1 MTMSGSS
8 KVTVTASVVLLF
20 GMAGSVLLLRRL
32 DQVRTAA
39 TLEEV
44 LYLNSPK
51 WVKRLSL
58 GYDGLL
64 ADIYWTRAVQY
75 FGSHHVVAAKNYN
88 LLSPLL
94 EITTALDP
102 KLIVA
107 YQFGANFLAPK
118 PPAGAGQPDQA
129 VALVESGIRN
139 NPDNWKLY
147 YELGF
152 IYYNMEPREYAKAME
167 AFERGTKVPHAHPFL
182 RVLAAQMAQHAG
194 EIQTSRML
202 WQAAYATTQD
212 NLIHRNAVDHLKALQ
227 VDEDVTVLEEV
238 VAKYQQQTGRLPTSM
253 SELERAGLLREILE
267 DPTGRPYKLM
277 ADGRIEVQDP
287 DRIPFITKGLPP
299 GMESPQRKSAKK
311 D

>member
-1 MTMSGSS
+1 MSGSR
-8 KVTVTASVVLLF
+8 KVTVTASVVLLLSL
-20 GMAGSVLLLRRL
+20 ASSVFLLGRL
-32 DQVRTAA
+32 DQMRTTA

-51 WVKRLSL
+51 WVRRLSL
-58 GYDGLL
+58 GYTGLL

-75 FGSHHVVAAKNYN
+75 FGSHHVVKAKDYN
-88 LLSPLL
+88 LLYPLL

-118 PPAGAGQPDQA
+118 PPEGAGQPDQG
-129 VALVESGIRN
+129 VALVEYGIRN

-152 IYYNMEPREYAKAME
+152 LYYVEKKDYAKAAE
-167 AFERGTKVPHAHPFL
+167 AFERGAKVPHAHPL
-182 RVLAAQMAQHAG
+182 LHVLAAQMAQHAG

-212 NLIHRNAVDHLKALQ
+212 DLIRKNAVDHLRALK
-227 VDEDVTVLEEV
+227 VDEDITELEKI
-238 VAKYQQQTGRLPTSM
+238 VARYREQTGLLPPSFNALIGAGMLFGVPVDPNGKPYQVLVDGRVELQNPEDFPFVEKRLPP
-253 SELERAGLLREILE
+253 E
-267 DPTGRPYKLM
+267 YKT
-277 ADGRIEVQDP
+277 A
-287 DRIPFITKGLPP
+287 PP
-299 GMESPQRKSAKK
+299 KFH
-311 D
+311 

>member
-1 MTMSGSS
+1 MSGSR
-8 KVTVTASVVLLF
+8 KVRVTTSLVLLF
-20 GMAGSVLLLRRL
+20 SMASSIFLLKRL
-32 DQVRTAA
+32 DQSRTTA
-39 TLEEV
+39 TLDEV

-58 GYDGLL
+58 GYTGLL

-75 FGSHHVVAAKNYN
+75 FGGKHVTAAAKDYR
-88 LLSPLL
+88 LLYPLL
-94 EITTALDP
+94 EITTELDP

-118 PPAGAGQPDQA
+118 PPDGAGQPEQA
-129 VALVESGIRN
+129 IALVEHGIKN

-152 IYYNMEPREYAKAME
+152 IYYYMESKDYAKAAE
-167 AFERGTKVPHAHPFL
+167 SFERGTKVPNAHPFL

-212 NLIHRNAVDHLKALQ
+212 PMVRDNATAHLRALQ
-227 VDEDVTVLEEV
+227 VDEDVTQLEKV
-238 VAKYQQQTGRLPTSM
+238 VAAYQKSTGRLPSSM
-253 SELERAGLLREILE
+253 NALIGAGLLRGVPV
-267 DPTGRPYKLM
+267 DPDGKPYKLM
-277 ADGRIEVQDP
+277 PDGRMELRNPEDFSFVE
-287 DRIPFITKGLPP
+287 KGLPP
-299 GMESPQRKSAKK
+299 GYVPGSPKFH
-311 D
+311 

>member
-1 MTMSGSS
+1 MSGSR
-8 KVTVTASVVLLF
+8 KVTVTASVVLLLSL
-20 GMAGSVLLLRRL
+20 ASSVFLLGRL
-32 DQVRTAA
+32 DQMRTTA

-51 WVKRLSL
+51 WVRRLSL
-58 GYDGLL
+58 GYTGLL

-75 FGSHHVVAAKNYN
+75 FGSHHVVKAKDYN
-88 LLSPLL
+88 LLYPLL

-118 PPAGAGQPDQA
+118 PPEGAGQPDQG
-129 VALVESGIRN
+129 VALVEYGIRN

-152 IYYNMEPREYAKAME
+152 LYYVEKKDYAKAAE
-167 AFERGTKVPHAHPFL
+167 AFERGAKVPHAHPL
-182 RVLAAQMAQHAG
+182 LHVLAAQMAQHAG

-212 NLIHRNAVDHLKALQ
+212 DLIRKNAVDHLRALK
-227 VDEDVTVLEEV
+227 VDEDITELEKI
-238 VAKYQQQTGRLPTSM
+238 VARYREQTGLLPPSFNALIGAGMLFGVPVDPNGKPYQLLVDGRVELQNPEDFPFVEKRLPP
-253 SELERAGLLREILE
+253 E
-267 DPTGRPYKLM
+267 YKT
-277 ADGRIEVQDP
+277 A
-287 DRIPFITKGLPP
+287 PP
-299 GMESPQRKSAKK
+299 KFH
-311 D
+311 

>member
-1 MTMSGSS
+1 MSGSR
-8 KVTVTASVVLLF
+8 KVTVTASVVLLLSL
-20 GMAGSVLLLRRL
+20 ASSVFLLGRL
-32 DQVRTAA
+32 DQMRTTA

-51 WVKRLSL
+51 WVRRLSL
-58 GYDGLL
+58 GYTGLL

-75 FGSHHVVAAKNYN
+75 FGSHHVVKAKDYN
-88 LLSPLL
+88 LLYPLL

-118 PPAGAGQPDQA
+118 PPEGAGQPDRA
-129 VALVESGIRN
+129 VALVEYGIRN

-152 IYYNMEPREYAKAME
+152 LYYVEKKDYAKAAE
-167 AFERGTKVPHAHPFL
+167 AFERGAKVPHAHPL
-182 RVLAAQMAQHAG
+182 LHVLAAQMAQHAG

-212 NLIHRNAVDHLKALQ
+212 DLIRKNAVDHLRALK
-227 VDEDVTVLEEV
+227 VDEDITELEKI
-238 VAKYQQQTGRLPTSM
+238 VARYREQTGLLPPSFNALIGAGMLFGVPVDPNGKPYQLLVDGRVELQNPEDFPFVEKRLPP
-253 SELERAGLLREILE
+253 E
-267 DPTGRPYKLM
+267 YKT
-277 ADGRIEVQDP
+277 A
-287 DRIPFITKGLPP
+287 PP
-299 GMESPQRKSAKK
+299 KFH
-311 D
+311 

>member
-1 MTMSGSS
+1 MTVSRQ
-8 KVTVTASVVLLF
+8 VTVTAGVVLLF
-20 GMAGSVLLLRRL
+20 SLASSVFLLRRL
-32 DQVRTAA
+32 DRVRTTA

-44 LYLNSPK
+44 LYLNSPT

-75 FGSHHVVAAKNYN
+75 FGGQHVRAAKDYT

-94 EITTALDP
+94 EITTTLDP

-118 PPAGAGQPDQA
+118 PPEGAGQPQKA
-129 VALVESGIRN
+129 VALVEYGIRN

-152 IYYNMEPREYAKAME
+152 IYYYMKPREYAKAAE
-167 AFERGTKVPHAHPFL
+167 AFERGTKVPRTNPLL

-194 EIQTSRML
+194 EIETSRML

-212 NLIHRNAVDHLKALQ
+212 GQIRQNAIEHLQALR
-227 VDEDVTVLEEV
+227 VDEDVTRLEEV
-238 VAKYQQQTGRLPTSM
+238 VAKYHEKTGTFPASM
-253 SELERAGLLREILE
+253 SDLEHAGFIRGTPM

-277 ADGRIEVQDP
+277 SDGRIEVQDP
-287 DRIPFITKGLPP
+287 DRILFITKGLPP
-299 GMESPQRKSAKK
+299 GMESPQPKPAKK

>member
-1 MTMSGSS
+1 MSGSR
-8 KVTVTASVVLLF
+8 KVTVTANVVLLF
-20 GMAGSVLLLRRL
+20 SLASSIFLLRRL
-32 DQVRTAA
+32 DQVRTTA

-58 GYDGLL
+58 GYTGLL

-75 FGSHHVVAAKNYN
+75 FGSHHVVAAKDYN

-107 YQFGANFLAPK
+107 YQFGANFLEPK
-118 PPAGAGQPDQA
+118 PPAGAGQPDKA
-129 VALVESGIRN
+129 VALVEYGIRN

-152 IYYNMEPREYAKAME
+152 IYFYMEPKDYAKAAE
-167 AFERGTKVPHAHPFL
+167 AFERGAKVPHAHPFL
-182 RVLAAQMAQHAG
+182 PVLAARMAQHAG
-194 EIQTSRML
+194 EFDTARML
-202 WQAAYATTQD
+202 WRTTYESTKDPQ
-212 NLIHRNAVDHLKALQ
+212 IQRNAVEHLQALR
-227 VDEDVTVLEEV
+227 VDEDVTRLEEV
-238 VAKYQQQTGRLPTSM
+238 VARCRQQTGKLPASM
-253 SELERAGLLREILE
+253 SDLERAGFLRGTPL

-277 ADGRIEVQDP
+277 SEGRIEVQDP

-299 GMESPQRKSAKK
+299 GMESPQPKPAKK
-311 D
+311 N

>member
-1 MTMSGSS
+1 MSGAR
-8 KVTVTASVVLLF
+8 KVTVTASVLLVLCL
-20 GMAGSVLLLRRL
+20 AGSVVLLRRL
-32 DQVRTAA
+32 DQVRPTA
-39 TLEEV
+39 TLEQV

-51 WVKRLSL
+51 WVKRMSL

-75 FGSHHVVAAKNYN
+75 FGSHHVVRAKDYN
-88 LLSPLL
+88 LLPPLL

-107 YQFGANFLAPK
+107 YQFGANFLGPK
-118 PPAGAGQPDQA
+118 PPEGAGQPEKA
-129 VALVESGIRN
+129 VALVEDGIRN

-152 IYYNMEPREYAKAME
+152 IYYYMEPRQYAKAAE
-167 AFERGTKVPHAHPFL
+167 AFERGTKVPNAHPFL

-202 WQAAYATTQD
+202 WQATYATSQD
-212 NLIHRNAVDHLKALQ
+212 KLIRRNAVDHLKALQ
-227 VDEDVTVLEEV
+227 VDEDVTVLEEIV
-238 VAKYQQQTGRLPTSM
+238 GRYRQQTGKLPTSM
-253 SELERAGLLREILE
+253 SELERAGLLREILQ

-287 DRIPFITKGLPP
+287 ERLPFITKGLPP
-299 GMESPQRKSAKK
+299 GMESPQPGTAR
-311 D
+311 

>member
-1 MTMSGSS
+1 MSGAR
-8 KVTVTASVVLLF
+8 KVTVTASVLLVLCL
-20 GMAGSVLLLRRL
+20 AGSVVLLRRL
-32 DQVRTAA
+32 DQVRPTA
-39 TLEEV
+39 TLEQV

-51 WVKRLSL
+51 WVKRMSL

-75 FGSHHVVAAKNYN
+75 FGSHHVVRAKDYN
-88 LLSPLL
+88 LLPPLL

-107 YQFGANFLAPK
+107 YQFGANFLGPK
-118 PPAGAGQPDQA
+118 PPEGAGQPEKA
-129 VALVESGIRN
+129 VALVEDGIRN

-152 IYYNMEPREYAKAME
+152 IYYYMEPRQYAKAAE
-167 AFERGTKVPHAHPFL
+167 AFERGTKVPNAHPFL

-202 WQAAYATTQD
+202 WQATYATSQD
-212 NLIHRNAVDHLKALQ
+212 KLIRRNAVDHLKALQ
-227 VDEDVTVLEEV
+227 VDEDVTVLEEIV
-238 VAKYQQQTGRLPTSM
+238 GRYRQQTGKLPTRM
-253 SELERAGLLREILE
+253 SELERAGLLREILQ

-287 DRIPFITKGLPP
+287 ERLPFITKGLPP
-299 GMESPQRKSAKK
+299 GMESPQPGTAR
-311 D
+311 

>member
-1 MTMSGSS
+1 MSGSR
-8 KVTVTASVVLLF
+8 KVTVTTSLVLLF
-20 GMAGSVLLLRRL
+20 SMASSIFLLKRL
-32 DQVRTAA
+32 DQSRTTA
-39 TLEEV
+39 TLDEV

-58 GYDGLL
+58 GYTGLL

-75 FGSHHVVAAKNYN
+75 FGGKHVTAAAKDYR
-88 LLSPLL
+88 LLYPLL
-94 EITTALDP
+94 EITTELDP

-118 PPAGAGQPDQA
+118 PPDGAGQPEQA
-129 VALVESGIRN
+129 VALVEHGIKN

-152 IYYNMEPREYAKAME
+152 IYYYMESKNYAKASE
-167 AFERGTKVPHAHPFL
+167 SFERGTKVPNAHPFL

-212 NLIHRNAVDHLKALQ
+212 PMVRDNAAAHLRALQ
-227 VDEDVTVLEEV
+227 VDEDVTQLEKV
-238 VAKYQQQTGRLPTSM
+238 VAAYQKSTGRLPSSM
-253 SELERAGLLREILE
+253 NALIGAGLLRGVPV
-267 DPTGRPYKLM
+267 DPDGKPYKLM
-277 ADGRIEVQDP
+277 PDGRIELRNP
-287 DRIPFITKGLPP
+287 DDFPFVEKGLPP
-299 GMESPQRKSAKK
+299 GYIPGPPKFH
-311 D
+311 

>member
-1 MTMSGSS
+1 MNGSR
-8 KVTVTASVVLLF
+8 KVTVVASILLLLSL
-20 GMAGSVLLLRRL
+20 ASSVLLLRRL
-32 DQVRTAA
+32 DQVRTHA

-44 LYLNSPK
+44 LYFNSPK
-51 WVKRLSL
+51 LVKRLSL

-75 FGSHHVVAAKNYN
+75 FGSRHVTRAADYK

-107 YQFGANFLAPK
+107 YQFGANFLGPK
-118 PPAGAGQPDQA
+118 PPQGAGQPDKA
-129 VALVESGIRN
+129 VALLEYGIRN

-152 IYYNMEPREYAKAME
+152 FYYMEKKDYAKAAE
-167 AFERGTKVPHAHPFL
+167 AFERGIQVPNAHPFL

-194 EIQTSRML
+194 EFDTARML
-202 WQAAYATTQD
+202 WYTTYQSTKEAQ
-212 NLIHRNAVDHLKALQ
+212 IRQNAVEHLQALR
-227 VDEDVTVLEEV
+227 VDEDVTRLEEV
-238 VAKYQQQTGRLPTSM
+238 VAKYRQQTGKLPATM
-253 SELERAGLLREILE
+253 SDLERAGFIRGTPM
-267 DPTGRPYKLM
+267 DPTDRPYKVM
-277 ADGRIEVQDP
+277 ADGRIEVQEP

-299 GMESPQRKSAKK
+299 WMESPQPRVEKK